1 MVRINLT
8 EENLISTTGVADRR
22 FADHSGDIQQGYEL
36 GSLTRGLVAYYSME
50 KGQGQ
55 VLHDGA
61 LDNLGQIEGATWNGS
76 GQVGSDALS
85 FNGSS
90 NYVNIGKAGTYSAMT
105 ISVWLKWSASGS
117 FQSAFGYADTGN
129 SESVGIFV
137 DNQNDGGFS
146 IAFDDGTNRNA
157 VNTPSGGYGDG
168 NWHHIVGT
176 LSKSGTNT
184 IYADGTKINSAS
196 DGDPDLGTIS
206 QSLDYYI
213 GAINLDDSPSDYFAG
228 EIDDFRIYDRA
239 LSQPEIEA
247 LAGLTEPS
255 GFLVEEQDVPTLREF
270 ERDLGGAVSRY
281 EFENDVTDSW
291 GDNDGTDNTSAG
303 FVDGV
308 YGQAKDFDGNDDFIS
323 TQYSQSGVSDFTLSL
338 WLNKSGSTGV
348 LVSDG
353 NSAPADR
360 TSFIVSGDVVDIIVE
375 DDSGNISKLS
385 SQTFDDGEWI
395 HSVATFKANDNTRLY
410 INGQLEN
417 SENHSVGP
425 PDNPNNNVA
434 FGHDPEDGDTHYNGA
449 IDDVRIYER
458 ALDPAEVEQLYN
470 KGAYRIKRG
479 EL

>member
-8 EENLISTTGVADRR
+8 EENLISTAGIADRR
-22 FADHSGDIQQGYEL
+22 FADHSGSIQHGYEL
-36 GSLTRGLVAYYSME
+36 GSLTRGLVAYYPME

-61 LDNLGQIEGATWNGS
+61 LNNLGQIEGATWNGS
-76 GQVGSDALS
+76 GKVGDDALS
-85 FNGSS
+85 FDGTDDFVGTGIDSLTTPLTISFWVQLNDTSTTYAFFGNFNTTNSDLYMRYRGSDSDDAFDFTADDGSS
-90 NYVNIGKAGTYSAMT
+90 TVPTVGST
-105 ISVWLKWSASGS
+105 SAS
-117 FQSAFGYADTGN
+117 TG
-129 SESVGIFV
+129 VWYHMT
-137 DNQNDGGFS
+137 
-146 IAFDDGTNRNA
+146 GTI
-157 VNTPSGGYGDG
+157 T
-168 NWHHIVGT
+168 
-176 LSKSGTNT
+176 
-184 IYADGTKINSAS
+184 S
-196 DGDPDLGTIS
+196 DGVREL
-206 QSLDYYI
+206 YI
-213 GAINLDDSPSDYFAG
+213 DGVSEATTNSSTTEYDSGRAFVIG
-228 EIDDFRIYDRA
+228 ERGGNNSFHDGLIDDVRIYDRA

-449 IDDVRIYER
+449 IDDVRIYSR
-458 ALDPAEVEQLYN
+458 ALTPIEVETLFN

-479 EL
+479 NL